1 MGDWASERWRGLHM
15 RAPQQPVRR
24 WPRLIGAALFTL
36 GLLLISVGAAT
47 EAFRALDGLRWLE
60 QAWRSLWV
68 AGLLLQAAA
77 TLWVVIAIR
86 PARRDDLL
94 RATPEGL
101 ALWVR
106 SAWLHILRRARVL
119 LLYLV
124 LVRVAMTG
132 LLLVEMTAMRG
143 RYLDLII
150 AFEMATPLP
159 LALMLLLI
167 ALGMTVA
174 LLLPLLALA
183 FDAMLGLLMAYTL
196 PERTFALVYQ
206 VGWVLTRWGSMAAFS
221 WLYDRVVSR
230 EVLTSAESVL
240 PLYAAS
246 ALVGDHG
253 ATFTSLTRM
262 SAAWGEMDAAPWVV
276 LMGAALVL
284 AYALLTELG
293 LWAVRRH
300 RERPN

>member
-15 RAPQQPVRR
+15 RAPQQPFRR